1 MSVNSKMTAIA
12 DKIRALL
19 GITGTMGM
27 DAMANNLG
35 NAVAEVDSQA
45 DLIQRLKGA
54 ISENVSKTTA
64 EVETQT
70 DLIQQIKGAISE
82 NVNNTTNAVNEQT
95 SLIRQIKAGLAE
107 KGY

>member
-35 NAVAEVDSQA
+35 NAVTEVDSQA
-45 DLIQRLKGA
+45 
-54 ISENVSKTTA
+54 
-64 EVETQT
+64 

-82 NVNNTTNAVNEQT
+82 NVNKTTNEVNEQT
-95 SLIRQIKAGLAE
+95 ALIQQIKATLTE